1 MGFVQRGE
9 QEALDVVAFA
19 QLLEQLIG
27 DLLRAAAH
35 QFGMELADQK
45 NPERHG
51 AVTEGDGW
59 TGAPAATPVP
69 AR

>member
-1 MGFVQRGE
+1 
-9 QEALDVVAFA
+9 
-19 QLLEQLIG
+19 
-27 DLLRAAAH
+27 
-35 QFGMELADQK
+35 MELADQK